1 MARITITAADTG
13 FFTSSAIG
21 SPLAPNALLTT
32 QLNSL
37 GTVITFDDA
46 SFVTLESLRYS
57 TQLISVDAEI
67 AAVTAPRLGQQ
78 TTVTVSAVSFLRLEG
93 SEMVQFGSID
103 LPDPISVTAT
113 YLSYGVDDTPSW
125 QFDLGTSLEDLLN
138 STGFKFVGGDGDDIF
153 DPHLDMLPF
162 YSNGVIIGGG
172 GNDTLTGTAGADKIA
187 GGTGDDV
194 ITDNYG
200 ANLLRGGAGNDT
212 ITVGNGANGSTL
224 KGGSGDDVLVSGAG
238 SDTLQGGAGRD
249 SLTGGRGEDVLI
261 GNGGRDTLDGG
272 EGNDVLNGGRGAD
285 LLTGG
290 LGSDVFVFSASERG
304 KDLITDFE
312 DGIDLIQ
319 IAGLGY
325 DDLVFTASGND
336 TVISAA
342 DMVGQITLEGLDTA
356 SLSAADFLFV

>member
-32 QLNSL
+32 QLNSV

-46 SFVTLESLRYS
+46 SFVTLESLRYD
-57 TQLISVDAEI
+57 TQSISVDAEI
-67 AAVTAPRLGQQ
+67 AAVATPRLGQH
-78 TTVTVSAVSFLRLEG
+78 TTVTVSSVSFLRLEG
-93 SEMVQFGSID
+93 GEMVQYGTID
-103 LPDPISVTAT
+103 LPDSLTITAT

-138 STGFKFVGGDGDDIF
+138 TSGFKFVGGDGDDIF
-153 DPHLDMLPF
+153 NPHLDMLPF

-187 GGTGDDV
+187 GGTGNDV

-200 ANLLRGGAGNDT
+200 ANILRGGAGNDT
-212 ITVGNGANGSTL
+212 ITVGNGSSGSTL
-224 KGGSGDDVLVSGAG
+224 NGGSGNDVLVSGAG
-238 SDTLQGGAGRD
+238 SDTLRGGAGSD
-249 SLTGGRGEDVLI
+249 TLTGGRGEDVLV

-272 EGNDVLNGGRGAD
+272 EGNDVLNGGRGSD
-285 LLTGG
+285 LLSGG
-290 LGSDVFVFSASERG
+290 LGNDVFVFSASERG

-312 DGIDLIQ
+312 DGADLIQ
-319 IAGLGY
+319 ISGLSF
-325 DDLVFTASGND
+325 DALVFTASGSD
-336 TVISAA
+336 TIISSAT
-342 DMVGQITLEGLDTA
+342 MVGQITLEGIDAA
-356 SLSAADFLFV
+356 SLTAADFLFV